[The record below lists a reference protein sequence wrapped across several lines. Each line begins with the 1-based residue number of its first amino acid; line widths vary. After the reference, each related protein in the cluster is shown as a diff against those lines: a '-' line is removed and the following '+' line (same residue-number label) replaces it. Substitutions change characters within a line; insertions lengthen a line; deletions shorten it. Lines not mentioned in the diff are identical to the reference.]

1 MNSVQQTDKALW
13 DQLRLGDRE
22 AFQEIYQQEIQYLF
36 NYGRKLFKDEVRVQD
51 AIHDLFVELWDRR
64 EGLGKT
70 DHIRKYLTVAIRRKL
85 VYVVKKDRKYEG
97 DMEGKSMNFEAEL
110 SVEDLIIN
118 EECSNEQSSK
128 LQEAYKTLTSRQRE
142 VLFLKYHQGMEYE
155 QIAEVVGIRY
165 QSLRNVL
172 SGAIRGLRVA
182 MASMLVLLL
191 FSCSEEVDDVPEID
205 AAIAPIFEAFEAE
218 AASRGTLINISEEGI
233 GGVFAETTDNA
244 AGQCVAKTNGE
255 HYIRID
261 AAYWKNASNLQREFL
276 VFHELGH
283 CVLGRSHEDGTLSG
297 RQCMSMMTS
306 GVGGCDIN
314 YSTQTRV
321 AYIDELFS
329 N

>member
-1 MNSVQQTDKALW
+1 MNSTQQTDIVLW

-22 AFQEIYQQEIQYLF
+22 AFQTIYQKEIQYLF
-36 NYGRKLFKDEVRVQD
+36 NYGRKLFQDEVRVQD

-85 VYVVKKDRKYEG
+85 VHIVKKDRKYEG
-97 DMEGKSMNFEAEL
+97 DMEGQTMKFEAEL
-110 SVEDLIIN
+110 SIEDLIIKQ
-118 EECSNEQSSK
+118 ECSSEQSSK
-128 LQEAYKTLTSRQRE
+128 LQEAYKSLTSRQRE

-182 MASMLVLLL
+182 MASMLILLII
-191 FSCSEEVDDVPEID
+191 SCSEEVDSILEID
-205 AAIAPIFEAFEAE
+205 AAIAPIIEAFEEE
-218 AASRGTLINISEEGI
+218 AANRGRIINITEERI
-233 GGVFAETTDNA
+233 GAVFDETTDNA
-244 AGQCVAKTNGE
+244 AGQCVAKSNGE

-261 AAYWKNASNLQREFL
+261 AEYWKNASGLQREFL

-283 CVLGRSHEDGTLSG
+283 CVLGRSHEDGKVSG
-297 RQCMSMMTS
+297 GQCMSMMTS